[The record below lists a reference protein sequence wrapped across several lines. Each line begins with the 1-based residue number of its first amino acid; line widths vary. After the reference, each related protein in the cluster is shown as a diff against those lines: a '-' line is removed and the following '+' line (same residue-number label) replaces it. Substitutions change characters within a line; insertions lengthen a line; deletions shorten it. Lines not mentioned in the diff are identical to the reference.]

1 MDPLALAAA
10 TALVGA
16 MATDAWQQ
24 ARSSAVE
31 LWRRVHPERV
41 PAVEAE
47 LAEVRAEVLQA
58 RRADDPDTELHLAS
72 DWQRRLQRL
81 LRDDPDLAGELQRL
95 LDEELAPL
103 LPTGDDRSGP
113 RTVVQKARA
122 SGGSHIYQAGGDQTN
137 IHR

>member
-1 MDPLALAAA
+1 MDPLAAAAA

-24 ARSSAVE
+24 ARTSAVE

-47 LAEVRAEVLQA
+47 LAEVRAEVLEA
-58 RRADDPDTELHLAS
+58 RQSNDPETEGHLAS

-81 LRDDPDLAGELQRL
+81 LREDPDLARELRRV
-95 LDEELAPL
+95 LDEELTPL
-103 LPTGDDRSGP
+103 LPTAEDRSHHG
-113 RTVVQKARA
+113 TLVQEARA